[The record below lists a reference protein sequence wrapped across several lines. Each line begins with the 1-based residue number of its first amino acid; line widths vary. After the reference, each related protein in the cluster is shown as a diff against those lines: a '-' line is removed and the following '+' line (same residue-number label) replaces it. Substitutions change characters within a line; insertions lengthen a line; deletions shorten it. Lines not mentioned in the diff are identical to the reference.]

1 MAKRSDEQARL
12 ESLSNKSWHSTF
24 YHSQF
29 EGYSE
34 HYEWDEHGKKKLI
47 RTYTGE
53 YYRPAQT
60 PSQRR
65 FFSAARVV
73 LFLAG
78 TALFIL
84 GAALP
89 AVCNSVFYVTIFQ
102 ALTVAALA
110 FVLMGLFSHLLVR
123 GDFTIPAFSHG
134 PARLK
139 RWSLLGSLALFAAA
153 LAAVI
158 AAFSGE
164 TFDGRSLFAAGL
176 LLAAGACLLGLN
188 RLEASVRYDYIEN
201 PVAEPDG
208 SVQM

>member
-1 MAKRSDEQARL
+1 MAQRSDEQARL

-60 PSQRR
+60 SSQKRR
-65 FFSAARVV
+65 FSAARVV

-78 TALFIL
+78 AALFL
-84 GAALP
+84 VGAALP
-89 AVCNSVFYVTIFQ
+89 AVCNGVFYVTVFQ
-102 ALTVAALA
+102 ALTVICLA
-110 FVLMGLFSHLLVR
+110 FTLMGLCSLLAVR

-134 PARLK
+134 PTRLK
-139 RWSLLGSLALFAAA
+139 RWSLLGTLSLFVCFFTAV
-153 LAAVI
+153 LAA
-158 AAFSGE
+158 FLGG
-164 TFDGRSLFAAGL
+164 TFDIRSLLSAGL
-176 LLAAGACLLGLN
+176 FLTAGACLFGLN
-188 RLEASVRYDYIEN
+188 RLQASIRYDYIEN
-201 PVAEPDG
+201 PVAEPEG